1 VAPSIQ
7 LFWLK
12 FYTDLCFGG
21 EGGGGGGQYTKESK
35 IKIKDNSK

>member
-21 EGGGGGGQYTKESK
+21 GGGGGHYTKESK
-35 IKIKDNSK
+35 RKIKDNSN